1 MVTQLELKR
10 YLYTSRTTI
19 GKLYVDGKFYCYTL
33 EDTVRARGIKVKKE
47 TAIPADVLYDVTIRT
62 SPKYG
67 EVPVIWN
74 EDDHLSIEA
83 HGVSFKYV
91 LMHGGNDHEDTEGC
105 VLVAKNLVDSDT
117 IQGSMKND
125 ITQLIKDKIAEGN
138 RVILL
143 ITNEIQNEK

>member
-1 MVTQLELKR
+1 MITQLEIKR

-19 GKLYVDGKFYCYTL
+19 GKLYVDGKFFCYTL
-33 EDTVRARGIKVKKE
+33 EDTVRADGIKVKKE
-47 TAIPADVLYDVTIRT
+47 TAIPAEVLYDVTIRK

-67 EVPVIWN
+67 EVPVIYN
-74 EDDHLSIEA
+74 EVDGISISA
-83 HGVSFKYV
+83 KGVSFKYV

-105 VLVAKNLVDSDT
+105 VLVAKNLVNSET

-138 RVILL
+138 RITLL
-143 ITNEIQNEK
+143 IENLPQNEK